1 MRSRAWLFGVVAA
14 GVAVALILL
23 LWPRSTTHDSERTPL
38 SPTGAGAVSDGA
50 SPQPSEPAQP
60 ALPAAGTDGSNNN
73 DDGAAEEGSAGAS
86 GRQVRDHRGET
97 ASNGVTRRFPGGRPG
112 HVIQPPIIA
121 DLRRTLN
128 PEIKKCSD
136 EHAADLAPGAQIQA
150 SLRVAVHSGVV
161 SVLDVDVQQRGV
173 PESSGMIDCARKAFA
188 SVQLR
193 ADGHAEVES
202 HVLRLPF
209 RIPVK

>member
-14 GVAVALILL
+14 GVAVAVILL

-38 SPTGAGAVSDGA
+38 SPGDVAGAVSDGG
-50 SPQPSEPAQP
+50 SPDPSEPAQ
-60 ALPAAGTDGSNNN
+60 AAAPVAADADNNN
-73 DDGAAEEGSAGAS
+73 DEVGEGPDRATGAGI
-86 GRQVRDHRGET
+86 RDHRGET
-97 ASNGVTRRFPGGRPG
+97 ASGGVARRFPDRRPG
-112 HVIQPPIIA
+112 HVIQAPIIA

-136 EHAADLAPGAQIQA
+136 EHAADLEPGAQIQGA
-150 SLRVAVHSGVV
+150 LRVAVHSGVV

-173 PESSGMIDCARKAFA
+173 PESSGMIECARKAFA

>member
-14 GVAVALILL
+14 GVTVAVILL

-38 SPTGAGAVSDGA
+38 SPATGAGAVSDGA
-50 SPQPSEPAQP
+50 APDPSEPAQP
-60 ALPAAGTDGSNNN
+60 QAPVAAGDGNNNN
-73 DDGAAEEGSAGAS
+73 DEPADAS
-86 GRQVRDHRGET
+86 GEAKEAGIRDHRGET
-97 ASNGVTRRFPGGRPG
+97 AGGVARRFRNGRPG
-112 HVIQPPIIA
+112 HVVQPPIIA
-121 DLRRTLN
+121 NLRRTLN
-128 PEIKKCSD
+128 PAIKKCSD
-136 EHAADLAPGAQIQA
+136 EHAADVEPGAQIQG
-150 SLRVAVHSGVV
+150 SMRVAVHSGVV
-161 SVLDVDVQQRGV
+161 SVLDVDVQHHGV
-173 PESSGMIDCARKAFA
+173 PESSGMIECARKAFA

>member
-14 GVAVALILL
+14 GVAVAVILL

-38 SPTGAGAVSDGA
+38 SPATGAGAVSDGA
-50 SPQPSEPAQP
+50 APDPSEPAQP
-60 ALPAAGTDGSNNN
+60 PAPVATGDGNNNN
-73 DDGAAEEGSAGAS
+73 DERADAS
-86 GRQVRDHRGET
+86 GQANDAGIRDHRGET
-97 ASNGVTRRFPGGRPG
+97 ASGVARRFPNRRPG

-121 DLRRTLN
+121 NLRRTLN

-136 EHAADLAPGAQIQA
+136 EHAADVEAGAQIQG
-150 SLRVAVHSGVV
+150 SLRVSVHSGVV
-161 SVLDVDVQQRGV
+161 SVLDVDVQHHGV
-173 PESSGMIDCARKAFA
+173 PESSGMIECARKAFA
-188 SVQLR
+188 SVLLR
-193 ADGHAEVES
+193 ADGHAEVAS

>member
-14 GVAVALILL
+14 GVAVALLLL
-23 LWPRSTTHDSERTPL
+23 LWPRSTSHDSEREPL
-38 SPTGAGAVSDGA
+38 PAGSGAGASSDGA
-50 SPQPSEPAQP
+50 SPSAPQT
-60 ALPAAGTDGSNNN
+60 PAAPAGGGEVDSNNGEGG
-73 DDGAAEEGSAGAS
+73 DSTGQAEK
-86 GRQVRDHRGET
+86 GRVRDHRGET
-97 ASNGVTRRFPGGRPG
+97 ASGVTRRFPAGRPG
-112 HVIQPPIIA
+112 HVIQAPVIA
-121 DLRRTLN
+121 DLRRTLS
-128 PEIKKCSD
+128 PELKKCSD
-136 EHAADLAPGAQIQA
+136 EHAGDLADDAQIQGR
-150 SLRVAVHSGVV
+150 LRVAVHSGVV

-173 PESSGMIDCARKAFA
+173 PESSGMIECARKAFA

>member
-14 GVAVALILL
+14 GVAVAAILL

-38 SPTGAGAVSDGA
+38 SPATGAGAVSDGA
-50 SPQPSEPAQP
+50 APDPSEPAQP
-60 ALPAAGTDGSNNN
+60 QAPVATGDGNNNN
-73 DDGAAEEGSAGAS
+73 DEAADAAGEAKEA
-86 GRQVRDHRGET
+86 GIRDHRGET
-97 ASNGVTRRFPGGRPG
+97 ASGGVARRFPNRRPG
-112 HVIQPPIIA
+112 RVVQPPIIA
-121 DLRRTLN
+121 NLRRTLN

-136 EHAADLAPGAQIQA
+136 EHAGDVEPGAQIQG
-150 SLRVAVHSGVV
+150 SLRVSVHSGVV
-161 SVLDVDVQQRGV
+161 SVLDVDVQHHGV
-173 PESSGMIDCARKAFA
+173 PESSGMIECARKAFA

>member
-14 GVAVALILL
+14 GVAVAVILL

-38 SPTGAGAVSDGA
+38 SPAAGAGAVSDGA
-50 SPQPSEPAQP
+50 APPPSEPAQP
-60 ALPAAGTDGSNNN
+60 ATPGASGDGSNNN
-73 DDGAAEEGSAGAS
+73 DAGGGPERAS
-86 GRQVRDHRGET
+86 GDRIRDHRGET
-97 ASNGVTRRFPGGRPG
+97 AGGVARRFPGGKPG

-121 DLRRTLN
+121 DLRRTLS

-136 EHAADLAPGAQIQA
+136 EHAADLQPGAQIQGR
-150 SLRVAVHSGVV
+150 LRVAVHSGVV
-161 SVLDVDVQQRGV
+161 SVLDVDVEQRGV
-173 PESSGMIDCARKAFA
+173 PESSGMIECARKAFA

>member
-14 GVAVALILL
+14 GVAVALLLL
-23 LWPRSTTHDSERTPL
+23 LWPRSTTHDSEREPL
-38 SPTGAGAVSDGA
+38 PAGSGASSDGA
-50 SPQPSEPAQP
+50 SPSPPQAPTSPA
-60 ALPAAGTDGSNNN
+60 GGGEGDNNN
-73 DDGAAEEGSAGAS
+73 DEGGGGTGQAS
-86 GRQVRDHRGET
+86 SGGVRDHRGEA
-97 ASNGVTRRFPGGRPG
+97 ASGGGVTRRRFPGGRPG
-112 HVIQPPIIA
+112 HVIQAPVIA
-121 DLRRTLN
+121 DLRRTLS

-136 EHAADLAPGAQIQA
+136 EHADDLAAGAQIQG

-173 PESSGMIDCARKAFA
+173 PESSGMIECARKAFA